1 MFTWCDI
8 YRFKLSLTHFLF
20 SLRMVTIT
28 LLLFDQFTNISIKM
42 LVYIALLSKL
52 MCVCVL
58 TGRRFV
64 RECIR
69 GLKCRSVE
77 AVHSPAHHACK
88 PQGSALLSREREKLQ
103 PLTAALPS
111 LSQITDSPCPS
122 LISVFRALSLSL
134 FCCYYHSLSFPL
146 TLSLL
151 PFHAFSLSVT
161 VSHTHTYSDAFSF
174 PFSSWLVFIFT
185 FYWFSFFY
193 FALFFV
199 FCPF

>member
-1 MFTWCDI
+1 
-8 YRFKLSLTHFLF
+8 
-20 SLRMVTIT
+20 MVTIT

-42 LVYIALLSKL
+42 LVFIALLSKL
-52 MCVCVL
+52 VCVCVL

-111 LSQITDSPCPS
+111 LSQIADSPCPS
-122 LISVFRALSLSL
+122 LISVFRALSLSFL
-134 FCCYYHSLSFPL
+134 LLLSFFIIPADSFFIALSRFL
-146 TLSLL
+146 TFCHCL
-151 PFHAFSLSVT
+151 
-161 VSHTHTYSDAFSF
+161 TYSH
-174 PFSSWLVFIFT
+174 IQ
-185 FYWFSFFY
+185 
-193 FALFFV
+193 
-199 FCPF
+199 

>member
-1 MFTWCDI
+1 
-8 YRFKLSLTHFLF
+8 
-20 SLRMVTIT
+20 
-28 LLLFDQFTNISIKM
+28 
-42 LVYIALLSKL
+42 

-111 LSQITDSPCPS
+111 LSQIADSPCPS
-122 LISVFRALSLSL
+122 LISVFRALSLSFLLLLSFFIIPADSFFIAFTLSHFLSLSHILTHTVMHFPFLSRADLCSFSFL
-134 FCCYYHSLSFPL
+134 FC
-146 TLSLL
+146 
-151 PFHAFSLSVT
+151 
-161 VSHTHTYSDAFSF
+161 
-174 PFSSWLVFIFT
+174 LV
-185 FYWFSFFY
+185 
-193 FALFFV
+193 FV

>member
-1 MFTWCDI
+1 
-8 YRFKLSLTHFLF
+8 
-20 SLRMVTIT
+20 
-28 LLLFDQFTNISIKM
+28 M
-42 LVYIALLSKL
+42 LVEIALLSKF

-111 LSQITDSPCPS
+111 LSQIADSPCPS
-122 LISVFRALSLSL
+122 LISVFRALSLILCL
-134 FCCYYHSLSFPL
+134 FCCYHHSLSFPL
-146 TLSLL
+146 TLSRFLT
-151 PFHAFSLSVT
+151 FCH
-161 VSHTHTYSDAFSF
+161 SHILTHTVMHFPFLSRADLCSSHFHFLLVFFLLFCLVFSF
-174 PFSSWLVFIFT
+174 LPLLDFT
-185 FYWFSFFY
+185 
-193 FALFFV
+193 LQKL
-199 FCPF
+199 C

>member
-1 MFTWCDI
+1 
-8 YRFKLSLTHFLF
+8 
-20 SLRMVTIT
+20 
-28 LLLFDQFTNISIKM
+28 
-42 LVYIALLSKL
+42 

-111 LSQITDSPCPS
+111 LSQIADSPCPS

-146 TLSLL
+146 TFSLL
-151 PFHAFSLSVT
+151 LFHAFSRSVT

-174 PFSSWLVFIFT
+174 PFSSWLVHFHFLLV
-185 FYWFSFFY
+185 FFLLFCLVFSFLPLLDFT
-193 FALFFV
+193 LQKL
-199 FCPF
+199 C